1 MGILKYSSNNSG
13 GSWWLS
19 DADWQA
25 LEGAGWV
32 VHWIHDFDDPS
43 HKHEGENH
51 LFGEHRH
58 SEWETEHRLTAV
70 KWSGNRW
77 LGAAAMSAVKITD
90 DPEAGVRE
98 FENLTNQSASDL
110 GCNCCGQPHNFSYED
125 DAGNNR
131 YMDISVKTSWSF

>member
-1 MGILKYSSNNSG
+1 MTRIGQYISNHSS
-13 GSWWLS
+13 LS
-19 DADWQA
+19 SKNYGYARWSDLIRAT
-25 LEGAGWV
+25 EY
-32 VHWIHDFDDPS
+32 FEE
-43 HKHEGENH
+43 HEGENH